1 MIDDFN
7 LIITTL
13 RSTERQALSEM
24 SYLLKDEL
32 GDPEPFIEKTGIRG
46 LLIAKVSLD
55 PLEVIEKLRKMI
67 LEYPYRLRYTLRVI
81 PIQKVVKTSLEEIRR
96 VSLELGQKI
105 GEDSSFRVTIE
116 KRFTSFHSR
125 DLIEAAASGIKRK
138 ISLSNPDKVLLIEVL
153 GALTGVSLIKPQDI
167 LAVTKEKML

>member
-1 MIDDFN
+1 MDDFN

-13 RSTERQALSEM
+13 RGTERQACSEM
-24 SYLLKDEL
+24 NYLLKDEL
-32 GDPEPFIEKTGIRG
+32 GDPKPFIEKTGIRG
-46 LLIAKVSLD
+46 LLIAKISLD

-67 LEYPYRLRYTLRVI
+67 HEYPYRLRYALRVI
-81 PIQKVVKTSLEEIRR
+81 PIQKVVDTNLDEIRR

-116 KRFTSFHSR
+116 KRFTSLHSR
-125 DLIEAAASGIKRK
+125 DLIEAAASEIKRK
-138 ISLSNPDKVLLIEVL
+138 INLSKPDNVLLIEVL
-153 GALTGVSLIKPQDI
+153 GELTGISLIKPQDI

>member
-1 MIDDFN
+1 MDDFN

-13 RSTERQALSEM
+13 RGTERQACSEM
-24 SYLLKDEL
+24 NYLLKDEL
-32 GDPEPFIEKTGIRG
+32 GDPKPLIEKTGIRG
-46 LLIAKVSLD
+46 LLIAKISLD

-67 LEYPYRLRYTLRVI
+67 HEYPYRLRYALRVI
-81 PIQKVVKTSLEEIRR
+81 PIQKVVDTNLDEIRR
-96 VSLELGQKI
+96 VSLEFGQKI

-125 DLIEAAASGIKRK
+125 DFIEAAASEIKRK
-138 ISLSNPDKVLLIEVL
+138 INLSKPDNVLLIEVL
-153 GALTGVSLIKPQDI
+153 GELTGISLIKPQDI

>member
-1 MIDDFN
+1 MDDFN

-13 RSTERQALSEM
+13 RSTERQAYSEM

-46 LLIAKVSLD
+46 LLVAKVSLD
-55 PLEVIEKLRKMI
+55 PLVVIEKLRKMI
-67 LEYPYRLRYTLRVI
+67 HEYPYRLRYALRVI
-81 PIQKVVKTSLEEIRR
+81 PIQKVVDTNLDEIRR
-96 VSLELGQKI
+96 VSLEFGQKI

-116 KRFTSFHSR
+116 KRFTSLHSR
-125 DLIEAAASGIKRK
+125 DLIEAAASEIKRK
-138 ISLSNPDKVLLIEVL
+138 INLSKPDSVLLIEVL
-153 GALTGVSLIKPQDI
+153 GELTGISLIKPQDI

>member
-1 MIDDFN
+1 MDDFN

-13 RSTERQALSEM
+13 RGTERQACSEM
-24 SYLLKDEL
+24 NYLLKDEL
-32 GDPEPFIEKTGIRG
+32 GDPKPLIEKTGIRG
-46 LLIAKVSLD
+46 LLIAKISLD

-67 LEYPYRLRYTLRVI
+67 HEYPYRLRYALRVI
-81 PIQKVVKTSLEEIRR
+81 PIQKVVDTNLDEIRR

-116 KRFTSFHSR
+116 KRFTSLHSI
-125 DLIEAAASGIKRK
+125 DLIEAAASEIKRK
-138 ISLSNPDKVLLIEVL
+138 INLSKPDNVLLIEVL
-153 GALTGVSLIKPQDI
+153 GELTGISLIKPQDI

>member
-1 MIDDFN
+1 MDDFN

-13 RSTERQALSEM
+13 RGTERQACSEM
-24 SYLLKDEL
+24 NYLLKDEL
-32 GDPEPFIEKTGIRG
+32 GDPKPLIEKTGIRG
-46 LLIAKVSLD
+46 LLIAKISLD

-67 LEYPYRLRYTLRVI
+67 HEYPYRLRYALRVI
-81 PIQKVVKTSLEEIRR
+81 PIQKVVDTNLDEIRR

-116 KRFTSFHSR
+116 KRFTSLHSR
-125 DLIEAAASGIKRK
+125 DLIEAAASEIKRK
-138 ISLSNPDKVLLIEVL
+138 INLSKPDNVLLIEVL
-153 GALTGVSLIKPQDI
+153 GELTGISLITPQDI

>member
-1 MIDDFN
+1 MDDFN

-13 RSTERQALSEM
+13 RGTERQACSEM
-24 SYLLKDEL
+24 NYLLKDEL
-32 GDPEPFIEKTGIRG
+32 GDPKPLIEKTGIRG
-46 LLIAKVSLD
+46 LLIAKISLD

-67 LEYPYRLRYTLRVI
+67 HEYPYRLRYALRVI
-81 PIQKVVKTSLEEIRR
+81 PIQKVVDTNLDEIRR

-116 KRFTSFHSR
+116 KRFTSLHSR
-125 DLIEAAASGIKRK
+125 DLIEAAASEIKRK
-138 ISLSNPDKVLLIEVL
+138 INLSEPDNVLLIEVL
-153 GALTGVSLIKPQDI
+153 GEFTGISLIKPQDI

>member
-1 MIDDFN
+1 MDDFN

-13 RSTERQALSEM
+13 RSTERQACSEM
-24 SYLLKDEL
+24 NYLLKDEL
-32 GDPEPFIEKTGIRG
+32 GDPKPLIEKTGIRG
-46 LLIAKVSLD
+46 LLIAKISLD

-81 PIQKVVKTSLEEIRR
+81 PIQKVVDTNLDEIRR
-96 VSLELGQKI
+96 VSLELGKKI

-116 KRFTSFHSR
+116 KRFTSLHSR
-125 DLIEAAASGIKRK
+125 DLIEAAASEIKRK
-138 ISLSNPDKVLLIEVL
+138 INLSKPDNVLLIEVL
-153 GALTGVSLIKPQDI
+153 GELTGISLIKPQDI

>member
-1 MIDDFN
+1 MDDFN

-13 RSTERQALSEM
+13 RSTERQACSEM
-24 SYLLKDEL
+24 NYLLKDEL
-32 GDPEPFIEKTGIRG
+32 GDPKPLIEKTGIRG
-46 LLIAKVSLD
+46 LLIAKISLD

-67 LEYPYRLRYTLRVI
+67 HEYPYRLRYALRVI
-81 PIQKVVKTSLEEIRR
+81 PIQKVVDTNLDEIRR

-116 KRFTSFHSR
+116 KRFTSLHSR
-125 DLIEAAASGIKRK
+125 DLIEAAASEIKRK
-138 ISLSNPDKVLLIEVL
+138 INLSKPDNVLLIEVL
-153 GALTGVSLIKPQDI
+153 GELTGISLIKPQDI

>member
-1 MIDDFN
+1 MDDFN

-13 RSTERQALSEM
+13 RGTERQACSEM
-24 SYLLKDEL
+24 NYLLKDEL
-32 GDPEPFIEKTGIRG
+32 GDPKPLIEKTGIRG
-46 LLIAKVSLD
+46 LLIAKISLD

-67 LEYPYRLRYTLRVI
+67 HEYPYRLRYALRVI
-81 PIQKVVKTSLEEIRR
+81 PIQKVVDTNLDEIRR

-116 KRFTSFHSR
+116 KRFTSLHSR
-125 DLIEAAASGIKRK
+125 DLIEAAASEIKRK
-138 ISLSNPDKVLLIEVL
+138 INLSEPDNVLLIEVL
-153 GALTGVSLIKPQDI
+153 GELTGISLIKPQDI

>member
-1 MIDDFN
+1 MDDFN

-13 RSTERQALSEM
+13 RGTERQACSEM
-24 SYLLKDEL
+24 NYLLKDEL
-32 GDPEPFIEKTGIRG
+32 GDPKPLIEKTGIRG
-46 LLIAKVSLD
+46 LLIAKISLD

-67 LEYPYRLRYTLRVI
+67 HEYPYRLRYALRVI
-81 PIQKVVKTSLEEIRR
+81 PIQKVVDTNLDEIRR

-116 KRFTSFHSR
+116 KRFTSLHSR
-125 DLIEAAASGIKRK
+125 DLIEAAASEIKRK
-138 ISLSNPDKVLLIEVL
+138 INLSKPDNVLLIEVL
-153 GALTGVSLIKPQDI
+153 GELTGISLIKPQDI